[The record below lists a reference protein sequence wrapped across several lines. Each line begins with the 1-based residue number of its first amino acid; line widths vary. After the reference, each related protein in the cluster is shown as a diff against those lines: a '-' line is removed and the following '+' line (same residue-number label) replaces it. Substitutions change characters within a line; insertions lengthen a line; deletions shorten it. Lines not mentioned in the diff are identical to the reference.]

1 MDYNSVKENL
11 NNYLL
16 ARIPFIIFNTV
27 EKERVIKMLGE
38 INASANQSIYIH
50 SMSKGM
56 YDLNGGSVISND
68 KTLMGILSFI
78 SEDLKEKRNVT
89 YVLTDISELGTDTL
103 VARFLCD
110 LVSSAEEKSSSIIIL
125 TDQSV
130 WPNLKRLGMIVEL
143 DYPNEDEILQLLHRF
158 LDKYRGQINLTWTED
173 NFKEASVVLLGLSEA
188 EIKNVVS
195 VLIARQSITEEDL
208 IDLKFA
214 KSKMFSNMDGLEK
227 IETGSSEIGGLAG
240 LKSWLAERRK
250 LFSVGSKEDLEKRGI
265 KQPRGVLIVGVPG
278 CGKSL
283 TAKAIAQSWNLPL
296 YLLDFAMVQGMY
308 VGQSEEQLKQ
318 ALKTAEQVSPCV
330 LWIDEIEKGLSG
342 GSDSSGVTSRMVGQ
356 FLFWLQECKKEVFV
370 VATANDVSKLP
381 AELLR
386 KGRFDEIFF
395 VDLPNIN
402 ERKDIISLYMAKYL
416 HIKLD
421 DAYLNELGALT
432 EGFASSDIEAT
443 IRDISYKVV
452 GENIQITKELI
463 TDFIKNST
471 CLMKTNPEK
480 IESIRKWGETRAKK
494 AS

>member
-1 MDYNSVKENL
+1 MNYNEVKNTL
-11 NNYLL
+11 TNYLL
-16 ARIPFIIFNTV
+16 ARIPFIIFNTL
-27 EKERVIKMLGE
+27 EKERVIKMIDE
-38 INASANQSIYIH
+38 INANANQSVNIH

-56 YDLNGGSVISND
+56 YDLNAGTVVSTE

-78 SEDLKEKRNVT
+78 SEDLKNKRNVT
-89 YVLTDISELGTDTL
+89 YVLTDVSELNTDTL
-103 VARFLCD
+103 VSRFLCD
-110 LVSSAEEKSSSIIIL
+110 LVNLAEEKSSSIIIL

-130 WPNLKRLGMIVEL
+130 WPNLKRLGMLIEL
-143 DYPNEDEILQLLHRF
+143 DYPNEEEILGLLHGY
-158 LDKYRGQINLTWTED
+158 LDKYRGQINIEWTED
-173 NFKEASVVLLGLSEA
+173 NFKEVAVVLLGLSEA
-188 EIKNVVS
+188 EIKNVIS
-195 VLIARQSITEEDL
+195 VLIAKQSVTIEDITT
-208 IDLKFA
+208 LKFA
-214 KSKMFSNMDGLEK
+214 KSQMFSNMDGLEK
-227 IETGSSEIGGLAG
+227 IETENSEIGGLAG
-240 LKSWLAERRK
+240 LKKWLDERKK
-250 LFSVGSKEDLEKRGI
+250 LFSVGNKEDLEKRGI
-265 KQPRGVLIVGVPG
+265 KPPRGVLIVGVPG

-318 ALKTAEQVSPCV
+318 ALKTAEHVSPCV

-342 GSDSSGVTSRMVGQ
+342 GSDASGVTSRMVGQ

-402 ERKDIISLYMAKYL
+402 ERKDIIALYMAKYL
-416 HIKLD
+416 NIKLD
-421 DAYLNELGALT
+421 DMYLMDIANKT
-432 EGFASSDIEAT
+432 EGFASSDLEAT

-452 GENIQITKELI
+452 GENVPITKELI
-463 TDFIKNST
+463 EDFISNST
-471 CLMKTNPEK
+471 SLMKTNPEK
-480 IESIRKWGETRAKK
+480 VDSIRKWGETRAKK